1 MTHHSWVIITLQRHN
16 WLGAPKMADAD
27 WCWYIASFDWTLVQP
42 FQHSDWFEIQIPNL
56 LVESLDSYLCHVTPL
71 SARRLDDF
79 GCKLRGR
86 DENRDLWDSN
96 WLDIVHEMAPY
107 CSLDGQDGDD
117 SLEGK
122 LSSWIDRC
130 IVIGSVASLL
140 GHIRCHMSFGHS
152 LVGRRPFDP
161 LRSFGVELWIRH
173 DRLVVSSNRILIFLL
188 GHGFRI
194 LLMLISSRVVPRIII
209 NIRSIGVKLGET
221 KGQSW
226 IITLVLQMH
235 PFTKLRQACKSA
247 TTASKIPNIDW
258 SSLVALSHKKINAH
272 SQQRKTVK
280 VPVQSN
286 DDLKW
291 IVK

>member
-16 WLGAPKMADAD
+16 LLEAPKMADAD
-27 WCWYIASFDWTLVQP
+27 WCWYIASFDWTLAQSI
-42 FQHSDWFEIQIPNL
+42 QHSDWFEIQIRNL
-56 LVESLDSYLCHVTPL
+56 LVESLDNYLCHVTPL
-71 SARRLDDF
+71 SAIRLDDF
-79 GCKLRGR
+79 GCKLRGL
-86 DENRDLWDSN
+86 DENRDLLDSN
-96 WLDIVHEMAPY
+96 WLDIVHEVAPY

-130 IVIGSVASLL
+130 IVIGSIASLL
-140 GHIRCHMSFGHS
+140 GHIHFRRSFGHS
-152 LVGRRPFDP
+152 LVDLQPFDP
-161 LRSFGVELWIRH
+161 LRSFEVELWIRH
-173 DRLVVSSNRILIFLL
+173 DRLVVLSNRILIFLL

-194 LLMLISSRVVPRIII
+194 LPMPISSRVVPRKNFRIM
-209 NIRSIGVKLGET
+209 SFGVKVGQI

-235 PFTKLRQACKSA
+235 PLTKLRQACKRA

-286 DDLKW
+286 DDLK
-291 IVK
+291 